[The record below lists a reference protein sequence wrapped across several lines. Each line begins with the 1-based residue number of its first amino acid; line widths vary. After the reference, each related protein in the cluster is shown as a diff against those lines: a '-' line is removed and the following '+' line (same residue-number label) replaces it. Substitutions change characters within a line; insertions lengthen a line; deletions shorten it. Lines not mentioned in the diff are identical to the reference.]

1 MGGGGAGRGG
11 GLGAGSWEG
20 WGARRVGVCE
30 GNKTTAVVSGALQT
44 AP

>member
-30 GNKTTAVVSGALQT
+30 GNKTTAVARGALQT